1 MLRISASW
9 TSGLKIAQN
18 VKNVWKVFDFDTLIE
33 LLIQFT
39 LHRTQTRKFHFE
51 AEIELNFE
59 DWAYHL
65 RILEV
70 PRVLGEG
77 EAGVQLAEGDGGHQ
91 GVVQLEEDHQPP
103 VLAGPDA
110 RAASQNTFC
119 NIQILIESILQHSQN
134 AFKTVCLLLKQIT
147 KILKK
152 FSRIESNWTG

>member
-1 MLRISASW
+1 M
-9 TSGLKIAQN
+9 
-18 VKNVWKVFDFDTLIE
+18 
-33 LLIQFT
+33 
-39 LHRTQTRKFHFE
+39 
-51 AEIELNFE
+51 
-59 DWAYHL
+59 YHL

-70 PRVLGEG
+70 PGVLGEG

-103 VLAGPDA
+103 VLAGPDT

-147 KILKK
+147 KIFKK
-152 FSRIESNWTG
+152 VFKNRV

>member
-33 LLIQFT
+33 LLIPFT
-39 LHRTQTRKFHFE
+39 LHRTQIRKFHFE

-59 DWAYHL
+59 DWVYHL

-70 PRVLGEG
+70 PGVLGEG

-119 NIQILIESILQHSQN
+119 NIQILIESIF
-134 AFKTVCLLLKQIT
+134 ATFPEC
-147 KILKK
+147 
-152 FSRIESNWTG
+152 F

>member
-65 RILEV
+65 RILELPGV
-70 PRVLGEG
+70 RGEG

-91 GVVQLEEDHQPP
+91 GVVQLEEDQQPP

>member
-9 TSGLKIAQN
+9 TSGLIVAQN

>member
-9 TSGLKIAQN
+9 TSGLIVAQN

-39 LHRTQTRKFHFE
+39 LHRTQTRKFHFG
-51 AEIELNFE
+51 AEIELNLE

-65 RILEV
+65 RILEL
-70 PRVLGEG
+70 PRVRGEG

-91 GVVQLEEDHQPP
+91 GVVQLEEDQQPP

>member
-59 DWAYHL
+59 DRAYHL
-65 RILEV
+65 RILKV

-91 GVVQLEEDHQPP
+91 GVVQLEEDQQPP

-119 NIQILIESILQHSQN
+119 NIQVLKESILQHSQN